1 MKMEFSESFTLKC
14 PQCGG
19 TEFSAASTTPGPNDP
34 LTCAHCG
41 TVLQLGAVTQRI
53 EREVKASVLDR
64 LRGILKRR

>member
-19 TEFSAASTTPGPNDP
+19 TEFSAASTAPGPDDP

-41 TVLQLGAVTQRI
+41 TVLKLGAVTQRI
-53 EREVKASVLDR
+53 DREVRASILDR
-64 LRGILKRR
+64 LRGILKWR